1 MIKSPRYFMLL
12 FCTVFILSACVNT
25 RPKDFATD
33 KTDLWND
40 LSTHGSNESLV
51 KPNLTGTWVLNTDLS
66 ENPQEELKESMRQSG
81 NSRGGKGMGGRGG
94 GGGGEH
100 GGKGNGGR
108 RGDGNSRNKK
118 KRRQDSLPQS
128 LHALLNAPE
137 ILELNHE
144 EPLLTFI
151 TKEGQEKVY
160 TDFRST
166 SVSSSS
172 KLNQKIT
179 IAGWENNVLIVE
191 NTISVGRFIQQ
202 FKLNPSSGNLWVNT
216 QIITSRLPKPIQF
229 NRVYERLKTEIEE
242 AH

>member
-1 MIKSPRYFMLL
+1 MLL
-12 FCTVFILSACVNT
+12 FFTVLMLSACTNT
-25 RPKDFATD
+25 QPKDSAN
-33 KTDLWND
+33 KTNVWGDLN
-40 LSTHGSNESLV
+40 THGSNVLLA
-51 KPNLTGTWVLNTDLS
+51 KPNLTGTWVLNADLS

-100 GGKGNGGR
+100 GGKGNGGK

-118 KRRQDSLPQS
+118 KRRQGSLPQS

-191 NTISVGRFIQQ
+191 NTISAGRFIQQ
-202 FKLNPSSGNLWVNT
+202 FNLDPSSGQLWINT
-216 QIITSRLPKPIQF
+216 QIITSRLPKPVKF
-229 NRVYERLKTEIEE
+229 SRVYELLKTETEE
-242 AH
+242 AY

>member
-1 MIKSPRYFMLL
+1 MIKSPNHLIHL
-12 FCTVFILSACVNT
+12 FCIALIFSGCVNT
-25 RPKDFATD
+25 QSKDSATN
-33 KTDLWND
+33 KTDLWGD
-40 LSTHGSNESLV
+40 LSTDSSNESFV

-66 ENPQEELKESMRQSG
+66 ENPQEELKENMRKSG

-94 GGGGEH
+94 GEH

-108 RGDGNSRNKK
+108 RGEGGSRNKSK
-118 KRRQDSLPQS
+118 SRQGSLPQS
-128 LHALLNAPE
+128 LHALLKASE
-137 ILELNHE
+137 VLELNHE

-172 KLNQKIT
+172 DMNQKIT

-191 NTISVGRFIQQ
+191 NTISAGRFIQQ

-229 NRVYERLKTEIEE
+229 NRVYELLKTEKEQ

>member
-1 MIKSPRYFMLL
+1 MLL
-12 FCTVFILSACVNT
+12 FFTVLMLSACTNT
-25 RPKDFATD
+25 QPKDSAN
-33 KTDLWND
+33 KTNVWGDLN
-40 LSTHGSNESLV
+40 THGSNVLLA
-51 KPNLTGTWVLNTDLS
+51 KPNLTGTWVLNADLS

-100 GGKGNGGR
+100 GGKGNGGK

-118 KRRQDSLPQS
+118 KRRQGSLPQS

-144 EPLLTFI
+144 EPLLTYI

-191 NTISVGRFIQQ
+191 NTISAGRFIQQ
-202 FKLNPSSGNLWVNT
+202 FNLDPSSGQLWINT
-216 QIITSRLPKPIQF
+216 QIITSRLPKPVKF
-229 NRVYERLKTEIEE
+229 SRVYELLKTETEE
-242 AH
+242 AY

>member
-1 MIKSPRYFMLL
+1 MLL
-12 FCTVFILSACVNT
+12 FFTVLMLSACTNT
-25 RPKDFATD
+25 QPKDSAN
-33 KTDLWND
+33 KTNVWGDLN
-40 LSTHGSNESLV
+40 THGSNVSLA
-51 KPNLTGTWVLNTDLS
+51 KPNLTGTWVLNADLS

-100 GGKGNGGR
+100 GGKGNGGK

-118 KRRQDSLPQS
+118 KRRQGSLPQS

-191 NTISVGRFIQQ
+191 NTISAGRFIQQ
-202 FKLNPSSGNLWVNT
+202 FNLDPSSGQLWINT
-216 QIITSRLPKPIQF
+216 QIITSRLPKPVKF
-229 NRVYERLKTEIEE
+229 SRVYELLKTETEE
-242 AH
+242 AY